1 MRDGS
6 VPNLAEEWK
15 LLWES
20 LWGDEEGEK
29 ELLDLPSFLTKDKIK
44 QLKKDLSKHRQTL
57 NRELEKIKKEI
68 EQINETIE
76 AQKVVRG
83 QTDEHLQ
90 SISQLSERG
99 QELTNELTKVNKK
112 LSWVRAQEKKIPE
125 PPPAD
130 STP

>member
-1 MRDGS
+1 MRDGF
-6 VPNLAEEWK
+6 VPKLSEEWK

-20 LWGDEEGEK
+20 LWGDDEGEK
-29 ELLDLPSFLTKDKIK
+29 ELLDLPSFLTKDKVK

-57 NRELEKIKKEI
+57 NRELENIKKEI

-83 QTDEHLQ
+83 DTDEFIQTIGTLN
-90 SISQLSERG
+90 ERG

-112 LSWVRAQEKKIPE
+112 LSWVRSQKKKILD
-125 PPPAD
+125 PPAE
-130 STP
+130 PAG